1 MEDSNIKVIC
11 RFRPLNES
19 ENNKGSVLCV
29 EFLSDTSL
37 RIPNDSETSQYT
49 FDQAFQPTCTQQQ
62 VYQAAARP
70 IVESVM
76 QGFNGTVF
84 AYGQTSSG
92 KTFTMMGGGPKDPIS
107 KGIIPRMVETVFS
120 TIQKSVQ
127 SIQYELK
134 ISYCEIYMEKIKD
147 LIDPKKTNLK
157 IHEDKAR
164 GIYIDGLSECGIG
177 SEEEV
182 YDLMTLGSN
191 NREVAYTNMNA
202 GSSRSHSLFIISIA
216 QTNSQDLSTKI
227 GKLFLVDLAGS
238 EKVGKTGAA
247 GMRLEEAKNINKS
260 LTVLGL
266 VINNLTDGKS
276 SHIPYRDSKLT
287 RVLQDSLGGNSKT
300 ALIVT
305 CSPSPFNEA
314 ETVSTLRFG
323 MRAKAIKNKPKVNR
337 EFTVP
342 ELKLLLAKAQEEIEA
357 KNRIILKLRDG
368 VKPEALGEI
377 MKEIGDSEQKS
388 NEGMVEVMEE
398 IEEYK
403 ERLTELSG
411 RIEKLNSDNEKLRIE
426 VKILESENSEFRNNN
441 QKIQGNIRLWQEKA
455 ELLKDSYK
463 DQESLIEKLVLT
475 KETLEKNLE
484 QQLKTL
490 LETQQEVRNKSS
502 EISKLKSELLAIDQ
516 PVFNKRQVSMS
527 FSPLGKLV
535 PSDTEEIDGLY
546 KRIENYEKT
555 IQELELANMD
565 LLRNSSQDISKKNE
579 EISTQKLENTHL
591 HQEKMKLLDRL
602 REVEKSYN
610 EAVRS
615 SNVSTND
622 LIKQNEEYFLQKLEY
637 ERNKW
642 HNEKSEIMKDL
653 ENRITRVLELEILID
668 SQKDSINNAQRRLSV
683 QDKDLFRQTVDLQNN
698 FQDLSFKFMKEKN
711 AFEVKKI
718 ELDILQKKLNESNQ
732 ENKVLK
738 DEVQSLTDKIGVFQ
752 ENLRMSQ
759 HIINVDED
767 YNPRKAFVPFN
778 IKKTIAGGQSQVNPY
793 RQSIIIQKNLG

>member
-19 ENNKGSVLCV
+19 EKNKGSVLCV
-29 EFLSDTSL
+29 EFLSDVCL
-37 RIPNDSETSQYT
+37 RIPSDSETLQYS
-49 FDQAFQPTCTQQQ
+49 FDQVFQPDCTQQQ
-62 VYQAAARP
+62 VYQVAARP

-92 KTFTMMGGGPKDPIS
+92 KTFTMMGGGPVDPVS

-120 TIQKSVQ
+120 TIKKSVQ

-227 GKLFLVDLAGS
+227 GKLFLIDLAGS

-276 SHIPYRDSKLT
+276 SHVPYRDSKLT

-342 ELKLLLAKAQEEIEA
+342 ELKLLLAKAQEELEA
-357 KNRIILKLRDG
+357 KNRIILKLKDG
-368 VKPEALGEI
+368 VKPEALGEL
-377 MKEIGDSEQKS
+377 MKEICDSEQKS
-388 NEGMVEVMEE
+388 NEGMDEVMAE

-411 RIEKLNSDNEKLRIE
+411 RVGKLNSGNEELRIE
-426 VKILESENSEFRNNN
+426 VKILESENKELRNDNE
-441 QKIQGNIRLWQEKA
+441 KIQGNIRLWQDKA
-455 ELLKDSYK
+455 EILKGNYK

-475 KETLEKNLE
+475 K
-484 QQLKTL
+484 
-490 LETQQEVRNKSS
+490 
-502 EISKLKSELLAIDQ
+502 
-516 PVFNKRQVSMS
+516 
-527 FSPLGKLV
+527 GC
-535 PSDTEEIDGLY
+535 
-546 KRIENYEKT
+546 
-555 IQELELANMD
+555 
-565 LLRNSSQDISKKNE
+565 
-579 EISTQKLENTHL
+579 
-591 HQEKMKLLDRL
+591 
-602 REVEKSYN
+602 
-610 EAVRS
+610 
-615 SNVSTND
+615 
-622 LIKQNEEYFLQKLEY
+622 
-637 ERNKW
+637 
-642 HNEKSEIMKDL
+642 
-653 ENRITRVLELEILID
+653 
-668 SQKDSINNAQRRLSV
+668 
-683 QDKDLFRQTVDLQNN
+683 
-698 FQDLSFKFMKEKN
+698 
-711 AFEVKKI
+711 
-718 ELDILQKKLNESNQ
+718 
-732 ENKVLK
+732 
-738 DEVQSLTDKIGVFQ
+738 
-752 ENLRMSQ
+752 
-759 HIINVDED
+759 
-767 YNPRKAFVPFN
+767 
-778 IKKTIAGGQSQVNPY
+778 
-793 RQSIIIQKNLG
+793 